1 MPGGEVGPAPVAR
14 EVAAVIAPTVTGVL
28 VPALRA
34 RVARSCQRVRP
45 AGARQVSTATE
56 VPSSAWPEKVV
67 RRTRLS
73 PLAQRASMSQ
83 LARRPSTVWPRTS
96 TVIQL
101 RLLVVAT
108 HEAISSVNAN
118 ALSTHGERQR
128 PVS

>member
-1 MPGGEVGPAPVAR
+1 M
-14 EVAAVIAPTVTGVL
+14 
-28 VPALRA
+28 
-34 RVARSCQRVRP
+34 
-45 AGARQVSTATE
+45 
-56 VPSSAWPEKVV
+56 

-73 PLAQRASMSQ
+73 PLAQRASVSQ
-83 LARRPSTVWPRTS
+83 LALRPSTVWPRTS

-101 RLLVVAT
+101 RLLVVAA